1 MNRRQLLCSSVA
13 AAVCSTIARDA
24 IARAQQPN
32 ARSVEKP
39 ASTIPGDAGISSLR
53 INARD
58 HGAIG
63 DGTTLNTA
71 MLQEAL
77 DRCNV
82 LGGGEVVIPAGRYLT
97 GSLSLRSNVTLRLE
111 KDALLLGSDDFT
123 HYRKGQVRWE
133 GKWIPGYLG
142 LIHAIDAEN
151 IAIVGDGRIEGNIA
165 VAGRPSKDNPLRR
178 PALIEPIGCDG
189 VHLEGFSTLYA
200 HMWSI
205 HPTYCDNV
213 VIKNLTVR
221 STETNG
227 DGIDIDSSR
236 HVLIDGCD
244 IATGDDC
251 ISLKSG
257 RGEEGYRLNRPTENV
272 RITNCTFEGRGYS
285 CIGIGSEASAGIR
298 DIVVEHC
305 KVRSVYKNAFYIK
318 SRIGRGSSIENL
330 TFRDIDA
337 ASMRMGFLSIN
348 QVSAGI
354 QDKCPVP
361 GIDGVP
367 LFRNFRFQDIRVQ
380 DAPVLV
386 NASAIYARKKLDGL
400 WLENISGTCEKGI
413 VIANATNVK
422 LRKISITGNVGP
434 LVSVAN
440 VSGQG
445 LHGAATIDPPRES
458 ALVPGPSIYTLR

>member
-1 MNRRQLLCSSVA
+1 MNHRQLLGSGVA
-13 AAVCSTIARDA
+13 AAVSSA
-24 IARAQQPN
+24 IARSPMCHAQSSKGH
-32 ARSVEKP
+32 AAEE
-39 ASTIPGDAGISSLR
+39 PGPRIAEVPGVSSLR
-53 INARD
+53 INVRD
-58 HGAIG
+58 HGATG
-63 DGTTLNTA
+63 DGITLDTA
-71 MLQEAL
+71 KLQEAI
-77 DRCNV
+77 DRCNI
-82 LGGGEVVIPAGRYLT
+82 LGGGDVVLPAGRYLT
-97 GSLSLRSNVTLRLE
+97 GSLSLRSNVSLRLE
-111 KDALLLGSDDFT
+111 KGAILLGSADLAD
-123 HYRKGQVRWE
+123 YRVGQVRWE

-142 LIHAIDAEN
+142 LVHAIDASN
-151 IAIVGDGRIEGNIA
+151 IVIAGEGHIEGNVA

-189 VHLEGFSTLYA
+189 VHLEGFSTQYA

-205 HPTYCDNV
+205 HPTFCENV
-213 VIKNLTVR
+213 AIRNLTVR

-227 DGIDIDSSR
+227 DGIDIDSCR

-257 RGEEGYRLNRPTENV
+257 RGEEAHRLNRPTENV

-298 DIVVEHC
+298 DVVVEHC

-318 SRIGRGSSIENL
+318 SRIGRGSYIENL

-337 ASMRMGFLSIN
+337 ANMRMGFLRID

-354 QDKCPVP
+354 QDEYPVP

-367 LFRNFRFQDIRVQ
+367 LFRNFRFQDIRVE

-386 NASAIYARKKLDGL
+386 EATEIYAGKKLDGL
-400 WLENISGTCEKGI
+400 WLENISGTSAKG
-413 VIANATNVK
+413 VFIANATNVK
-422 LRKISITGNVGP
+422 LKEISITGITGP
-434 LVSVAN
+434 LVSISN

-445 LHGAATIDPPRES
+445 LQDAAKIDPPKET
-458 ALVPGPSIYTLR
+458 ALVPGPSSYILR